1 MLSAIH
7 VSMSSIEH
15 AFTLPALA
23 CFFLRSSIKIANGAF
38 HLPYQTRSKKES
50 GGMKIAVVIFTSR
63 VDTGLGE
70 GGVEKAAYV
79 AAENCRA
86 N

>member
-1 MLSAIH
+1 
-7 VSMSSIEH
+7 
-15 AFTLPALA
+15 
-23 CFFLRSSIKIANGAF
+23 
-38 HLPYQTRSKKES
+38 
-50 GGMKIAVVIFTSR
+50 MKIAVVIFTSR

-79 AAENCRA
+79 AENCRA

>member
-1 MLSAIH
+1 
-7 VSMSSIEH
+7 
-15 AFTLPALA
+15 
-23 CFFLRSSIKIANGAF
+23 
-38 HLPYQTRSKKES
+38 
-50 GGMKIAVVIFTSR
+50 MKIAVVIFTSR

-79 AAENCRA
+79 EAENCRA